1 MRKPRGE
8 ILNSCKL
15 FCLQRYLACVNSQQ
29 KRRVLLKPFLNQKH
43 LPYSFTMTTQS
54 AIQSHHSNTYRYL
67 PATSLPISPEK
78 VASVLKSEWD
88 LFTKGTHASA
98 LESKRAFSSLPLG
111 VTSSFQHWDPYPIS
125 ITSASGAYM
134 TDVDGRQLLDLSMGF
149 GAMLA
154 GHLNPIVVEEIQT
167 SLSQG
172 MLFVT
177 PSPTSTDA
185 AERICK
191 RFGIDQVRFTNSGTE
206 STMYAVRVA
215 RSATEK
221 MGILKIEGGYH
232 GSYDPFVVSSKPAL
246 DLVGDEEN
254 PTPVIDANLVP
265 GVIYVVPFNNIES
278 LERMFEKNAK
288 SIACFIVE
296 PVLENLSIVLPDA
309 GYLERVR
316 ELCDQYNVVL
326 IFDEVK
332 TGLTAG
338 AHGASARLGV
348 KPDLITL
355 AKSIGGGLPL
365 AAFGGKK
372 KYMDFVSNGKMAHFG
387 TFNGNPLAMAGVRAI
402 DRICTDEALA
412 AAEVLNLQALTR
424 IGDIIDEYQL
434 PAHTVGFGVK
444 GCVTW
449 STTPVRNYR
458 DYKATDFGV
467 AEAHWLFALNRGI
480 ITPPGLDEQ
489 WLISLAHGQTEI
501 DLLVEDFREFAK
513 AIRA

>member
-1 MRKPRGE
+1 MLTQSNHKQTFRFVPSTSVPIDQNRVKE
-8 ILNSCKL
+8 ILK
-15 FCLQRYLACVNSQQ
+15 Q
-29 KRRVLLKPFLNQKH
+29 
-43 LPYSFTMTTQS
+43 
-54 AIQSHHSNTYRYL
+54 
-67 PATSLPISPEK
+67 
-78 VASVLKSEWD
+78 EWE
-88 LFTKGTHASA
+88 LFTKQTGKSA
-98 LESKRAFSSLPLG
+98 EESRRSFKSLPLG

-125 ITSASGAYM
+125 IVSAKGAYM

-149 GAMLA
+149 GAMFA
-154 GHLNPIVVEEIQT
+154 GHLNPTVIEEIQG
-167 SLSQG
+167 SLTTG

-185 AERICK
+185 AEMICK
-191 RFGIDQVRFTNSGTE
+191 RFKIDQVRFTNSGTE

-215 RSATEK
+215 RSASNK
-221 MGILKIEGGYH
+221 MGILKVEGGYH
-232 GSYDPFVVSSKPAL
+232 GSYDPFVVSAKPPL
-246 DLVGDEEN
+246 DKAGDSEE
-254 PTPVIDANLVP
+254 PTAVIDANLVP
-265 GVIYVVPFNNIES
+265 GDIHVVPYNNVPA
-278 LERMFEKNAK
+278 LEAMFEKNASK
-288 SIACFIVE
+288 IACFIVE
-296 PVLENLSIVLPDA
+296 PVLENLAIILPDT

-316 ELCDQYNVVL
+316 ELCDEYNVIL

-338 AHGASARLGV
+338 AHGASVRLGV
-348 KPDLITL
+348 EPDLITL
-355 AKSIGGGLPL
+355 AKSIGGGVPL

-372 KYMDFVSNGKMAHFG
+372 KYMDFVTNGKMAHFG
-387 TFNGNPLAMAGVRAI
+387 TFNGNPLAMAGIRAI

-412 AAEVLNLQALTR
+412 AAETLNQQALDR
-424 IGDIIDEYQL
+424 ISAIIEEYQL

-458 DYKATDFGV
+458 DYKATDFGI

-501 DLLVEDFREFAK
+501 DLLVEDFRDFAK
-513 AIRA
+513 ALRA

>member
-1 MRKPRGE
+1 MYSSMQAHHANTFRHIPASSKP
-8 ILNSCKL
+8 
-15 FCLQRYLACVNSQQ
+15 V
-29 KRRVLLKPFLNQKH
+29 
-43 LPYSFTMTTQS
+43 
-54 AIQSHHSNTYRYL
+54 
-67 PATSLPISPEK
+67 SPER
-78 VASVLKSEWD
+78 VAQVLADEWKF
-88 LFTKGTHASA
+88 FTKNTAGSA
-98 LESKRAFSSLPLG
+98 AESERAFASLPLG

-125 ITSASGAYM
+125 IASAEGAWM
-134 TDVDGRQLLDLSMGF
+134 TDVDGRKLLDLSMGF

-154 GHLNPIVVEEIQT
+154 GHLNPIVVEEIQA
-167 SLSQG
+167 SLRQG

-191 RFGIDQVRFTNSGTE
+191 RFDIDQVRFTNSGTE

-221 MGILKIEGGYH
+221 MGILKVEGGYH

-246 DLVGDEEN
+246 DKIGDPEN
-254 PTPVIDANLVP
+254 PIPAIDSNLVP
-265 GVIYVVPFNNIES
+265 GDIYVVPYNNLPA
-278 LERMFEKNAK
+278 LERMFEANAK
-288 SIACFIVE
+288 KLACFIIE
-296 PVLENLSIVLPDA
+296 PVLQNLAIILPDA
-309 GYLERVR
+309 GYLEGVR
-316 ELCDQYNVVL
+316 ALCDKYNVVL

-332 TGLTAG
+332 TGLTSG
-338 AHGASARLGV
+338 PNGASARLGV

-372 KYMDFVSNGKMAHFG
+372 KYMDYVTNGKMAHFG

-402 DRICTDEALA
+402 DRICTTEALA
-412 AAEVLNLQALTR
+412 KAEALNMQALDR
-424 IGDIIDEYQL
+424 ISAIIDEFEL

-449 STTPVRNYR
+449 STTAVRNYR
-458 DYKATDFGV
+458 DYKATDFGI
-467 AEAHWLFALNRGI
+467 AEAHWLFSLNRGI

-489 WLISLAHGQTEI
+489 WLISLAHGQAEI
-501 DLLVEDFREFAK
+501 DLLVEDFREFAV
-513 AIRA
+513 ALRG

>member
-1 MRKPRGE
+1 M
-8 ILNSCKL
+8 
-15 FCLQRYLACVNSQQ
+15 
-29 KRRVLLKPFLNQKH
+29 
-43 LPYSFTMTTQS
+43 
-54 AIQSHHSNTYRYL
+54 QSHHANTFRHI
-67 PATSLPISPEK
+67 PASSKPVSPER
-78 VASVLKSEWD
+78 VAQVLADEWKI
-88 LFTKGTHASA
+88 FTKDTAGSA
-98 LESKRAFSSLPLG
+98 AESKRAFTSLPLG

-125 ITSASGAYM
+125 IASAEGAWM
-134 TDVDGRQLLDLSMGF
+134 TDVDGRKLLDLSMGF

-154 GHLNPIVVEEIQT
+154 GHLNPIVVEEIQS
-167 SLSQG
+167 SLRQG

-221 MGILKIEGGYH
+221 MGILKVEGGYH
-232 GSYDPFVVSSKPAL
+232 GSYDPFVVSSKPPL
-246 DLVGDEEN
+246 SKIGN
-254 PTPVIDANLVP
+254 PDKPKAYIDSNLVP
-265 GVIYVVPFNNIES
+265 GDIYIVPFNN
-278 LERMFEKNAK
+278 LEALEKMFKKNSK
-288 SIACFIVE
+288 KIACFIVE
-296 PVLENLSIVLPDA
+296 PVLENLAIVLPDV
-309 GYLERVR
+309 GYLEGVR
-316 ELCDQYNVVL
+316 ALCDKYDVVL

-338 AHGASARLGV
+338 PKGAAARLGV

-372 KYMDFVSNGKMAHFG
+372 KYMDYVTNGKMAHFG
-387 TFNGNPLAMAGVRAI
+387 TFNGNPLAMAGIRAI
-402 DRICTDEALA
+402 DRICTDEAMA
-412 AAEVLNLQALTR
+412 KAEALNMQALDR
-424 IGDIIDEYQL
+424 ISAIIDEFEL

-449 STTPVRNYR
+449 STTAVRNYR
-458 DYKATDFGV
+458 DYKATDFGI
-467 AEAHWLFALNRGI
+467 AEAHWLFSLNRGI

-489 WLISLAHGQTEI
+489 WLISLAHGQAEI
-501 DLLVEDFREFAK
+501 DLLVEDFREFAI
-513 AIRA
+513 ALRG

>member
-1 MRKPRGE
+1 M
-8 ILNSCKL
+8 
-15 FCLQRYLACVNSQQ
+15 
-29 KRRVLLKPFLNQKH
+29 
-43 LPYSFTMTTQS
+43 YSSM
-54 AIQSHHSNTYRYL
+54 QSHHASTFRHI
-67 PATSLPISPEK
+67 PASSKPVSPER
-78 VASVLKSEWD
+78 VAQVLADEWK
-88 LFTKGTHASA
+88 LFTKNTAGSA
-98 LESKRAFSSLPLG
+98 AESKRAFASLPLG

-125 ITSASGAYM
+125 IASAEGAWM
-134 TDVDGRQLLDLSMGF
+134 TDVDGRKLLDLSMGF

-167 SLSQG
+167 SLRQG

-221 MGILKIEGGYH
+221 MGILKVEGGYH
-232 GSYDPFVVSSKPAL
+232 GSYDPFVVSSKPPL
-246 DLVGDEEN
+246 DKIGN
-254 PTPVIDANLVP
+254 PDKPKAYIDSNLVP
-265 GVIYVVPFNNIES
+265 GDIYVVPFNN
-278 LERMFEKNAK
+278 LEALEKMFKKNSK
-288 SIACFIVE
+288 KIACFIVE
-296 PVLENLSIVLPDA
+296 PVLENLAIVLPDV
-309 GYLERVR
+309 GYLEGVR
-316 ELCDQYNVVL
+316 ALCDKYNVVL

-338 AHGASARLGV
+338 PKGAAARLGV

-372 KYMDFVSNGKMAHFG
+372 KYMDYVSNGKMAHFG
-387 TFNGNPLAMAGVRAI
+387 TFNGNPLAMAGIRAI
-402 DRICTDEALA
+402 DRICTDEAMA
-412 AAEVLNLQALTR
+412 KAEAFNMQALDR
-424 IGDIIDEYQL
+424 ISAIIDEFEL

-458 DYKATDFGV
+458 DYKATDFTI
-467 AEAHWLFALNRGI
+467 AEAHWLFSLNRGI

-489 WLISLAHGQTEI
+489 WLISLAHGQAEI
-501 DLLVEDFREFAK
+501 DLLVEDFREFAI
-513 AIRA
+513 ALRG

>member
-1 MRKPRGE
+1 
-8 ILNSCKL
+8 
-15 FCLQRYLACVNSQQ
+15 
-29 KRRVLLKPFLNQKH
+29 
-43 LPYSFTMTTQS
+43 MTTQA
-54 AIQSHHSNTYRYL
+54 AIQSQHAATHRYV
-67 PATSLPISPEK
+67 PSTSTPVSPEK
-78 VASVLKSEWD
+78 LASVLKAEWE
-88 LFTKGTHASA
+88 LFTQGTKASET
-98 LESKRAFSSLPLG
+98 ESKRAFNSLPLG
-111 VTSSFQHWDPYPIS
+111 VTSSFQHWYPYPIS
-125 ITSASGAYM
+125 ISSAKGAYM

-154 GHLNPIVVEEIQT
+154 GHLNPIVIEEVES
-167 SLSQG
+167 SLKQG

-215 RSATEK
+215 RSVTK
-221 MGILKIEGGYH
+221 RMGILKVEGGYH
-232 GSYDPFVVSSKPAL
+232 GSYDPFVVSAKPPVAAA
-246 DLVGDEEN
+246 GDPEE
-254 PTPVIDANLVP
+254 PTAYIEPNLVP
-265 GVIYVVPFNNIES
+265 GDIYVVPFNNIEA
-278 LERMFEKNAK
+278 LERMFAKNASK
-288 SIACFIVE
+288 IACFIVE
-296 PVLENLSIVLPDA
+296 PVLENIAIVLPDA

-316 ELCDQYNVVL
+316 ELCDQYHVLL

-372 KYMDFVSNGKMAHFG
+372 KYMDFVSNGQMAHFG

-412 AAEVLNLQALTR
+412 AAEELNLQALTR
-424 IGDIIDEYQL
+424 IGQIIDEYQL

-489 WLISLAHGQTEI
+489 WLISLAHGQAEI

>member
-1 MRKPRGE
+1 MY
-8 ILNSCKL
+8 ST
-15 FCLQRYLACVNSQQ
+15 V
-29 KRRVLLKPFLNQKH
+29 QKH
-43 LPYSFTMTTQS
+43 HASSFRH
-54 AIQSHHSNTYRYL
+54 I
-67 PATSLPISPEK
+67 PATSKPVSPDR
-78 VASVLKSEWD
+78 VAQVLADEWAQ
-88 LFTKGTHASA
+88 FTKNTKASEA
-98 LESKRAFSSLPLG
+98 ESKRAFDSLPLG

-125 ITSASGAYM
+125 IASAEGAWM
-134 TDVDGRQLLDLSMGF
+134 TDVDGRKLLDLSMGF

-154 GHLNPIVVEEIQT
+154 GHLNPIVVEEIESALRT
-167 SLSQG
+167 G

-177 PSPTSTDA
+177 PSPISTDA
-185 AERICK
+185 AERMCK

-232 GSYDPFVVSSKPAL
+232 GSYDPFVVSSKPPL
-246 DLVGDEEN
+246 DKIGN
-254 PTPVIDANLVP
+254 PEKPKAYIDSNLVP
-265 GVIYVVPFNNIES
+265 GDIYVVPFNNLPA
-278 LERMFEKNAK
+278 LEKMFKKNGK
-288 SIACFIVE
+288 KIACFIVE
-296 PVLENLSIVLPDA
+296 PVLENLAIVLPDA
-309 GYLERVR
+309 GYLEGVR
-316 ELCDQYNVVL
+316 ALCDKYNVVL

-338 AHGASARLGV
+338 ANGASARLGV

-372 KYMDFVSNGKMAHFG
+372 KYMDYVTNGKMAHFG
-387 TFNGNPLAMAGVRAI
+387 TFNGNPLAMAGIRAI
-402 DRICTDEALA
+402 DRICTDEAMA
-412 AAEVLNLQALTR
+412 KAEALNLQALER
-424 IGDIIDEYQL
+424 ISAIIDEFEL

-458 DYKATDFGV
+458 DYKATDFSI
-467 AEAHWLFALNRGI
+467 AEAHWLFSLNRGI

-489 WLISLAHGQTEI
+489 WLISLAHGQAEI
-501 DLLVEDFREFAK
+501 DLLVEDFREFAI
-513 AIRA
+513 ALRD

>member
-1 MRKPRGE
+1 
-8 ILNSCKL
+8 
-15 FCLQRYLACVNSQQ
+15 LAD
-29 KRRVLLKPFLNQKH
+29 
-43 LPYSFTMTTQS
+43 
-54 AIQSHHSNTYRYL
+54 
-67 PATSLPISPEK
+67 
-78 VASVLKSEWD
+78 EWK
-88 LFTKGTHASA
+88 LFTKNTSGSA
-98 LESKRAFSSLPLG
+98 AESERAFASLPLG

-125 ITSASGAYM
+125 IASAEGAWM
-134 TDVDGRQLLDLSMGF
+134 TDVDGRKLLDLSMGF

-167 SLSQG
+167 SLRQG

-185 AERICK
+185 AELICK

-221 MGILKIEGGYH
+221 MGILKVEGGYH
-232 GSYDPFVVSSKPAL
+232 GSYDPFVVSSKPPL
-246 DLVGDEEN
+246 DKIGN
-254 PTPVIDANLVP
+254 PEKPKAYIDSNLVP
-265 GVIYVVPFNNIES
+265 GDIYVVPFNNLVA
-278 LERMFEKNAK
+278 LEKMFKKNAK
-288 SIACFIVE
+288 KIACFIVE
-296 PVLENLSIVLPDA
+296 PVLENLAIVLPDT
-309 GYLERVR
+309 GYLEGVR
-316 ELCDQYNVVL
+316 ALCDKYNVVL

-338 AHGASARLGV
+338 PKGAAARLGV

-372 KYMDFVSNGKMAHFG
+372 KYMDYVTNGKMAHFG
-387 TFNGNPLAMAGVRAI
+387 TFNGNPLAMAGIRAI
-402 DRICTDEALA
+402 DRICTDEAMA
-412 AAEVLNLQALTR
+412 KAEAFNMQALDR
-424 IGDIIDEYQL
+424 ISAIIDEFEL

-449 STTPVRNYR
+449 STKPVRNYR
-458 DYKATDFGV
+458 DYKATDFGI
-467 AEAHWLFALNRGI
+467 AEAHWLFSLNRGI

-489 WLISLAHGQTEI
+489 WLISLAHGQAEI
-501 DLLVEDFREFAK
+501 DLLVEDFREFAI
-513 AIRA
+513 ALRA